1 MGMDTKNLPSRD
13 GTAHQKLAQ
22 LFDEGTLVELGAYV
36 GDSDY
41 AGVVCGYGAVNDA
54 LTFAFAQDFSRNK
67 GAFGEAE
74 AKKIISLYELAKK
87 NGAPVIGIYASA
99 GAKVTE
105 GAKTLAA
112 FGQVLAKMTEVSG
125 VIPQIAVVDGVCA
138 GLSATAVTLSDILI
152 ASEDGKF
159 YIAPPSVLKAQG
171 DKEAGSVAEAAEEGL
186 IDVVCAN
193 GDEAIAKAREIAS
206 MIPQNN
212 RQGLAFIDAGDDMG
226 RPTPDAANAADTA
239 ALVAMIADNGNYTE
253 LKKAVAPE
261 ALTALASVGSLT
273 AGIVANA
280 KGASLTPA
288 AARKMASFISFC
300 DNFSIPVISL
310 VDTCGIELTKS
321 AEKAP
326 YASELARLAS
336 AYAAATCPKITAVV
350 GKAYGAAFTLM
361 GSKSIGA
368 DVVLALPTA
377 EISVMEPDAAVQF
390 IYGEEIKAAADPVAD
405 RQAKKDAW
413 IAGEGS
419 AVAAAQAGEVD
430 DIVEPAELRARII
443 SACMMLWS
451 KADGEIRRKHSKLP
465 F

>member
-1 MGMDTKNLPSRD
+1 MGMDTKNTPSRD

-22 LFDEGTLVELGAYV
+22 LFDAGTLVELGAYV
-36 GDSDY
+36 GDSEY

-54 LTFAFAQDFSRNK
+54 LTFAFAQDYSRNK
-67 GAFGEAE
+67 GAIGEAE

-87 NGAPVIGIYASA
+87 NGAPVIGIFASA

-105 GAKTLAA
+105 GNKTLAA
-112 FGQVLAKMTEVSG
+112 FGQVLAKMTDASG
-125 VIPQIAVVDGVCA
+125 IIPQIAVIDGVCA
-138 GLSATAVTLSDILI
+138 GLSAAAASLCDLVV
-152 ASEDGKF
+152 ASEGGKF
-159 YIAPPSVLKAQG
+159 YITPPSVLKSQG
-171 DKEAGSVAEAAEEGL
+171 DADAGSIAEAAADGL
-186 IDVVCAN
+186 IDVICPDADSAV
-193 GDEAIAKAREIAS
+193 AKAREIVA
-206 MIPQNN
+206 MLPQNN
-212 RQGLAFIDAGDDMG
+212 CQGLAFVEAGDDLN
-226 RPTPDAANAADTA
+226 RPTPDAANAPDTA
-239 ALVAMIADNGNYTE
+239 ALIAMMADNGKFTE
-253 LKKAVAPE
+253 LKHDNAPE
-261 ALTALASVGSLT
+261 AITALASVGAMT

-280 KGASLTPA
+280 DGAPLTPG
-288 AARKMASFISFC
+288 AARKIASFISFC

-310 VDTCGIELTKS
+310 VNTCGIQLSKT
-321 AEKAP
+321 AESAP

-336 AYAAATCPKITAVV
+336 AYAAATCPKVTAVV

-368 DVVLALPTA
+368 DLVLALPGA
-377 EISVMEPDAAVQF
+377 EISIMEPDAAVQF
-390 IYGEEIKAAADPVAD
+390 IYGDEIKAAADPAAL

-413 IAGEGS
+413 INGEGS
-419 AVAAAQAGEVD
+419 VEAAAKAGEVD